1 MNMPGM
7 EQLQQQSI
15 PTLLAYGVLAVY
27 ALHFALDKIFDIAVL
42 SPPEILWQG
51 LVAITPAILILDSK
65 QRSELRKD
73 NSRSQRH
80 AAKSEA
86 LQAMLGLRGNSTI
99 LKSLPAARE
108 VIGTGVSNIVR
119 RQSLSAPKKVTSEV
133 PSGLGNWD
141 NSCYQ
146 NSVLQALAS
155 LPNLQKW
162 LEGAVSGLGADA
174 GSSTMGNLQS
184 LVKQLR
190 DESNNGK
197 HIWTP
202 AKLKNMSSWQQQ
214 DAQEYFS
221 KIMDELDKEAKKAN
235 ASLRGKVG
243 LESLNTAEIDYH
255 TQDHD
260 REESQARHLAHNP
273 LEGWLAQRV
282 MCTRCGNS
290 DGYSM
295 IPFNCLTVS
304 LGTALSYSLE
314 HCLDEYTRQEHIEG
328 VECRRC
334 TLLQAEEKLKKIVP
348 IDSKA
353 AKTSNTNQFANLAS
367 SAPAELGAQ
376 IAKRLLSIREALEKD
391 DYSDDTLKKRCQIAA
406 KAFVSSTKAKEAII
420 GRPPQSLVV
429 HVNRSVFSETTG
441 MLSKNYAHVRYPLQL
456 DLRPWMLYRGGAPV
470 EYRLSAVVT
479 HKGAHENGH
488 YICYR
493 QHPSLSTADTSSD
506 LDEDEPLLQEKWYQL
521 SDADVYS
528 ASQSEALNPSAG
540 GVFMLFYERIE
551 ADPKQNHSVSEN
563 GDVTGSV
570 PLTDEVD
577 DKFEDAETSTRD
589 STPSESDPPTVPP
602 SVVSETETEITDYDG
617 LDALSERGDGLHLTP
632 AVGLHQLPRAPAS
645 PKDAL
650 RKDSVRS
657 GNLNAMSV

>member
-1 MNMPGM
+1 M

-15 PTLLAYGVLAVY
+15 PTLLAYGVLAIY
-27 ALHFALDKIFDIAVL
+27 ALYFLLDQVFNIAVL
-42 SPPEILWQG
+42 SPPEVLWQG
-51 LVAITPAILILDSK
+51 LITITPAILVLNSK
-65 QRSELRKD
+65 QRSELGKD
-73 NSRSQRH
+73 GVRSQIH

-86 LQAMLGLRGNSTI
+86 LRAMLGLRGNSTL
-99 LKSLPAARE
+99 LKNLPAARD

-119 RQSLSAPKKVTSEV
+119 RQSITAPKKVTSEV
-133 PSGLGNWD
+133 PSGLGNRD

-155 LPNLQKW
+155 LPNFQTW
-162 LEGAVSGLGADA
+162 LESAISGLGVDA

-184 LVKQLR
+184 LMKQLR
-190 DESNNGK
+190 DQGNNGK
-197 HIWTP
+197 YMWTP

-235 ASLRGKVG
+235 ASLSGKAG
-243 LESLNTAEIDYH
+243 LESLNIADVDH
-255 TQDHD
+255 HARVHD
-260 REESQARHLAHNP
+260 REQSRESQARHFAHNP

-295 IPFNCLTVS
+295 IQFNCLTVS

-334 TLLQAEEKLKKIVP
+334 TLLQAEEKLKKIVS
-348 IDSKA
+348 IGSSA
-353 AKTSNTNQFANLAS
+353 AKTNNTNQFANLATA
-367 SAPAELGAQ
+367 APSDLQVQ
-376 IAKRLLSIREALEKD
+376 IAKRLQSIQEALDRD
-391 DYSDDTLKKRCQIAA
+391 DYSDDTVKKRCQIAA
-406 KAFVSSTKAKEAII
+406 KAFVSSTKSKEAII

-441 MLSKNYAHVRYPLQL
+441 MLSKNYAHVRYPLRL
-456 DLRPWMLYRGGAPV
+456 DLRPWMLYRGGSAV

-493 QHPSLSTADTSSD
+493 QHPSTSTADTISD
-506 LDEDEPLLQEKWYQL
+506 PDADESTHEKWYLL
-521 SDADVYS
+521 SDADVYN

-551 ADPKQNHSVSEN
+551 ASPKQ
-563 GDVTGSV
+563 V
-570 PLTDEVD
+570 PTLQEGEHVAESIPCADGVD
-577 DKFEDAETSTRD
+577 DAFEDAEASTRET
-589 STPSESDPPTVPP
+589 TPSESYPPTVPP
-602 SVVSETETEITDYDG
+602 SVISDTETEITDYDY
-617 LDALSERGDGLHLTP
+617 LEATSERADSLHFAP
-632 AVGLHQLPRAPAS
+632 AIGLHQLPREAPATS
-645 PKDAL
+645 KDAL
-650 RKDSVRS
+650 RKDSLQS
-657 GNLNAMSV
+657 GGGHLNAMSV

>member
-1 MNMPGM
+1 MNMTGM

-15 PTLLAYGVLAVY
+15 PTLLVYGILAVC
-27 ALHFALDKIFDIAVL
+27 ALCYTLEHVFHIAL
-42 SPPEILWQG
+42 SPPEILWQV
-51 LVAITPAILILDSK
+51 LVAITPGILLLDSK
-65 QRSELRKD
+65 QRAELGKD
-73 NSRSQRH
+73 GIRSQRH

-86 LQAMLGLRGNSTI
+86 LQAMLGLRGNSTL

-108 VIGTGVSNIVR
+108 VISTGVSNLVH
-119 RQSLSAPKKVTSEV
+119 RQSISAPKKVTSEV
-133 PSGLGNWD
+133 PSGLGNRD

-155 LPNLQKW
+155 SPNLQKW
-162 LEGAVSGLGADA
+162 LDGTVSGLGGDA
-174 GSSTMGNLQS
+174 GSSTMSNLQS
-184 LVKQLR
+184 LMQQLR
-190 DESNNGK
+190 DQGNNGK
-197 HIWTP
+197 YLWTP
-202 AKLKNMSSWQQQ
+202 SKLKNMSSWTQQ

-243 LESLNTAEIDYH
+243 LESLNTAEVDYH
-255 TQDHD
+255 SKDQD
-260 REESQARHLAHNP
+260 RERTPESQAQQLAHNP

-304 LGTALSYSLE
+304 LGTGLSYSLE

-348 IDSKA
+348 IDSTA
-353 AKTSNTNQFANLAS
+353 PKTNNTNQFANLAS
-367 SAPAELGAQ
+367 AAPTDLRAQ
-376 IAKRLLSIREALEKD
+376 IAKRLQSIQEALERD

-406 KAFVSSTKAKEAII
+406 KAFVSSTKSKEAII

-441 MLSKNYAHVRYPLQL
+441 MLSKNYAHVQYPLTL
-456 DLRPWMLYRGGAPV
+456 DVRPWMLYRGGPAV

-493 QHPSLSTADTSSD
+493 QHPSASTADTLSD
-506 LDEDEPLLQEKWYQL
+506 PDAEEPPQEKWYQI
-521 SDADVYS
+521 SDADVYN

-540 GVFMLFYERIE
+540 GVFMLFYERIA
-551 ADPKQNHSVSEN
+551 ADPAQ
-563 GDVTGSV
+563 DQTV
-570 PLTDEVD
+570 PEGETVAVGVE
-577 DKFEDAETSTRD
+577 DKFEDAEVSTRD
-589 STPSESDPPTVPP
+589 TTPSESDPPTVPP
-602 SVVSETETEITDYDG
+602 SVVSETETEITDYDY
-617 LDALSERGDGLHLTP
+617 LEALGERDDGLHLAP
-632 AVGLHQLPRAPAS
+632 AIALNKLPRAPAMT
-645 PKDAL
+645 KDAL
-650 RKDSVRS
+650 RKDSVRG